1 MKSKK
6 KLPDPF
12 RAWLGRTSWFTLAL
26 AFALAQ
32 SPAGS
37 SSFGSEEVSDHDHPE
52 SAADEPDQE
61 DHDDA
66 DHNETDPDP
75 GGDDQS
81 GIIHLTEKQLKDFD
95 VSIDIAGPVELSLGT
110 LLPGEVRLNQ
120 EKMAHVSP
128 RYNGIVTGISAR
140 LGDLVQAGQVLAV
153 LESND
158 TLAPFRVSSPIDG
171 TIVDFHITMG
181 ESVEAGRYLFI
192 VADLT
197 EVWVD
202 LDIYQ
207 KDLGR
212 VAKGQPVLVMAGRDG
227 LRDEGII
234 DYVGPVVREATR
246 TGLARVSLANPDG
259 RWKAGMFV
267 TGRVTTETPL
277 VPVAIRRSA
286 VQKLEGRSVGFVR
299 ADDGFD
305 PRDLILGR
313 RDAEFVEILS
323 GLNPGEPYV
332 SERSFLLKAHL
343 EKASL
348 DPHAGHN
355 H

>member
-1 MKSKK
+1 MKSIEILQNRSRVFPRKNHFGISPVVCF
-6 KLPDPF
+6 LVAVHTSALVAFGAENSVDHGETTS
-12 RAWLGRTSWFTLAL
+12 AHDEAEQDGR
-26 AFALAQ
+26 
-32 SPAGS
+32 
-37 SSFGSEEVSDHDHPE
+37 
-52 SAADEPDQE
+52 
-61 DHDDA
+61 
-66 DHNETDPDP
+66 
-75 GGDDQS
+75 
-81 GIIHLTEKQLKDFD
+81 IHLSAKQLSDFEVGLD
-95 VSIDIAGPVELSLGT
+95 VVGPVDLVLGT
-110 LLPGEVRLNQ
+110 VLPGEVKLNR
-120 EKMAHVSP
+120 ERMAHVSP
-128 RYNGIVTGISAR
+128 RYDGIVTGISAH
-140 LGDLVQAGQVLAV
+140 LGETVRAGQVLAT

-158 TLAPFRVSSPIDG
+158 TLAPFRVASPIDG

-212 VAKGQPVLVMAGRDG
+212 VEKGQSVLVMAGRDE
-227 LRDEGII
+227 LRTEGII
-234 DYVGPVVREATR
+234 DYVGPVVREASR
-246 TGLARVSLANPDG
+246 TGLARISLANPDG

-267 TGRVTTETPL
+267 TGRVTTEEPT
-277 VPVAIRRSA
+277 VPVAIRLSA
-286 VQKLEGRSVGFVR
+286 VQKLDGHPVAFVQSG
-299 ADDGFD
+299 DGFE
-305 PRDLILGR
+305 PRDLELGR
-313 RDAEFVEILS
+313 RDSEFVEILS
-323 GLNPGEPYV
+323 GLSPGETYV

>member
-1 MKSKK
+1 MKTIQS
-6 KLPDPF
+6 LPAMTRCAPRIRLSLF
-12 RAWLGRTSWFTLAL
+12 VLASTLIVPGSAVRGVEESSDEVQP
-26 AFALAQ
+26 APGIVHR
-32 SPAGS
+32 SPEDEHLDREEGAG
-37 SSFGSEEVSDHDHPE
+37 G
-52 SAADEPDQE
+52 
-61 DHDDA
+61 
-66 DHNETDPDP
+66 NL
-75 GGDDQS
+75 
-81 GIIHLTEKQLKDFD
+81 IHLTETQLADFG
-95 VSIDIAGPVELSLGT
+95 VVTELAGSVELSLGT
-110 LLPGEVRLNQ
+110 LLPGEVKLNR
-120 EKMAHVSP
+120 ERMAHVSP
-128 RYNGIVTGISAR
+128 RYDGIVTGISAR
-140 LGDLVQAGQVLAV
+140 LGESVRAGQVLAT

-212 VAKGQPVLVMAGRDG
+212 VEKGQSVLVMAGRDE
-227 LRDEGII
+227 LSTEGII

-267 TGRVTTETPL
+267 SGRVTTAVPT
-277 VPVAIRRSA
+277 VPVAIRQSA
-286 VQKLEGRSVGFVR
+286 VQKLEGRPVAFVR
-299 ADDGFD
+299 TGDGFE
-305 PRDLILGR
+305 PRELILGR
-313 RDAEFVEILS
+313 RDAQYVEILS
-323 GLNPGEPYV
+323 GLESGEAYV

>member
-1 MKSKK
+1 MKSIEILRNRSRT
-6 KLPDPF
+6 LPGNSLSGFFPVLVF
-12 RAWLGRTSWFTLAL
+12 LAALHSSGWL
-26 AFALAQ
+26 AFGAGE
-32 SPAGS
+32 PAGHDETEHGHDET
-37 SSFGSEEVSDHDHPE
+37 GSGHDETEPGRE
-52 SAADEPDQE
+52 DSAPD
-61 DHDDA
+61 
-66 DHNETDPDP
+66 
-75 GGDDQS
+75 GL
-81 GIIHLTEKQLKDFD
+81 IHLSEKQLADFEVVLD
-95 VSIDIAGPVELSLGT
+95 VAGPVDLVLGT
-110 LLPGEVRLNQ
+110 LLPGEVKLNR
-120 EKMAHVSP
+120 ERMAHVSP
-128 RYNGIVTGISAR
+128 RYDGIVTGISAR
-140 LGDLVQAGQVLAV
+140 LGETVRAGQVLAT

-158 TLAPFRVSSPIDG
+158 TLAPFRVASPIDG

-212 VAKGQPVLVMAGRDG
+212 VEKGQSVLVMAGRDE
-227 LRDEGII
+227 LRTEGII

-267 TGRVTTETPL
+267 TGRVTTDEST
-277 VPVAIRRSA
+277 VPVAIRLSA
-286 VQKLEGRSVGFVR
+286 VQKLDGHPVAFVR
-299 ADDGFD
+299 AGDEFE
-305 PRDLILGR
+305 PRDLELGR
-313 RDAEFVEILS
+313 RDPEFVEILS
-323 GLNPGEPYV
+323 GLSAGETYV